1 MASIVILGGG
11 VGGLVAANTLRRKLN
26 RTHRV
31 ILIDRQAQHVFTP
44 SFLWMMLGW
53 REPSEIS
60 RDLSRLGRKG
70 IEVVQEEIREIDPAR
85 RRVSTERQEI
95 AADYLVISLGA
106 EGWLGGVPGLADAG
120 HNLYD
125 LDGTLRLRDAL
136 GRFNGGRVAV
146 LIAGLPF
153 KCPAAPYEAAM
164 LIEASLRRRGLREG
178 TQVDVYTPET
188 LPMPVAG
195 KALGEAIKAMV
206 EGKGIGFHPQHKLAA
221 VDAERGE
228 LAFEGGATAAYD
240 LLVVVPPHRCPA
252 VVREAGLT
260 GETGWVPVDKGTLE
274 TEPRAGL
281 CHRRR
286 DGDQAARGPHAPEGR
301 RVRPRPGGGRRPQ
314 HCRGDHGPRRAR
326 ELRRRRLLFCRD
338 GRWCRGLRQGQ
349 LLRGAGACGDDA
361 LAEPPLALGE
371 DLLREVVAATLV
383 LRRRGSSRPSE

>member
-11 VGGLVAANTLRRKLN
+11 VGGLVAANTLRRRLD

-53 REPSEIS
+53 RGPSEIS

-70 IEVVQEEIREIDPAR
+70 IEVVQEEIREIDPAH

-195 KALGEAIKAMV
+195 RAMGEAVKGLV
-206 EGKGIGFHPQHKLAA
+206 ESRGVGFHPQHKVVA
-221 VDAERGE
+221 VDPERRE
-228 LAFEGGATAAYD
+228 LAFENGAKAGYD
-240 LLVVVPPHRCPA
+240 LLVVIPPHRCAP
-252 VVREAGLT
+252 VVKEAGLT
-260 GETGWVPVDKGTLE
+260 VEPGWVPVDKGTLQTGHE
-274 TEPRAGL
+274 RVFAIGDTTLIKLPVGLPLPKAGVF
-281 CHRRR
+281 
-286 DGDQAARGPHAPEGR
+286 A
-301 RVRPRPGGGRRPQ
+301 
-314 HCRGDHGPRRAR
+314 HG
-326 ELRRRRLLFCRD
+326 
-338 GRWCRGLRQGQ
+338 QG
-349 LLRGAGACGDDA
+349 
-361 LAEPPLALGE
+361 
-371 DLLREVVAATLV
+371 EVVAENIAAELAGGSGT
-383 LRRRGSSRPSE
+383 RRFDGFGSCIIEMGHGVAAYAKGNFYAEPAPAMTMRSPSRLWHWGKIYFEKRWLWRWF

>member
-11 VGGLVAANTLRRKLN
+11 VGGLVTANTLRRRLDRK
-26 RTHRV
+26 HRI
-31 ILIDRQAQHVFTP
+31 ILVDRQAQHVFTP

-60 RDLSRLGRKG
+60 RDLSRLGKKG
-70 IEVVQEEIREIDPAR
+70 IEVVQEEIREIDPAE
-85 RRVSTERQEI
+85 RRVRTERQEI

-125 LDGTLRLRDAL
+125 LGGTLRLRDAL

-146 LIAGLPF
+146 LISGLPF

-164 LIEASLRRRGLREG
+164 LIESSLRRRGLRG
-178 TQVDVYTPET
+178 RAQVDVYTPET

-195 KALGEAIKAMV
+195 KALGEAIKTMV
-206 EGKGIGFHPQHKLAA
+206 EGKGIGFHPQQKLAA
-221 VDAERGE
+221 VDPERHE

-260 GETGWVPVDKGTLE
+260 GETGWVPVDKRTLQTSHDRVFAIGDVTAIKLPVGLMLPKAGVFAHAQAE
-274 TEPRAGL
+274 AVAHNIATEITG
-281 CHRRR
+281 
-286 DGDQAARGPHAPEGR
+286 RGAPESFDG
-301 RVRPRPGGGRRPQ
+301 VGY
-314 HCRGDHGPRRAR
+314 CFVEMGDGVAAYAKGNFYGEPAPAVTMRSPSRLWHWGKIYL
-326 ELRRRRLLFCRD
+326 EKWWLRRWF
-338 GRWCRGLRQGQ
+338 
-349 LLRGAGACGDDA
+349 
-361 LAEPPLALGE
+361 
-371 DLLREVVAATLV
+371 
-383 LRRRGSSRPSE
+383 

>member
-11 VGGLVAANTLRRKLN
+11 VGGLVAANTLRRRLD

-53 REPSEIS
+53 REPSAIS
-60 RDLSRLGRKG
+60 RDLSRLGGKG
-70 IEVVQEEIREIDPAR
+70 IEVVQEEIREIDPAH

-106 EGWLGGVPGLADAG
+106 AGWLGGVPGLADAG

-125 LDGTLRLRDAL
+125 LDGTLKLRDAL

-195 KALGEAIKAMV
+195 KAVGEAIKTMV
-206 EGKGIGFHPQHKLAA
+206 EGKDIGFHPQRRLVA
-221 VDAERGE
+221 VDPERRE
-228 LAFEGGATAAYD
+228 LAFEGGSTAAYD

-252 VVREAGLT
+252 VVRGAGLT
-260 GETGWVPVDKGTLE
+260 GETGWVPVDKATLE
-274 TEPRAGL
+274 TSHERVFAIGDVTAIKLPVGLMLPKAGVFA
-281 CHRRR
+281 HA
-286 DGDQAARGPHAPEGR
+286 QAEAVAHNIAAAITG
-301 RVRPRPGGGRRPQ
+301 
-314 HCRGDHGPRRAR
+314 
-326 ELRRRRLLFCRD
+326 
-338 GRWCRGLRQGQ
+338 
-349 LLRGAGACGDDA
+349 RGAPDRFDGAGYCFVEMGHGVA
-361 LAEPPLALGE
+361 AYAKGNFYAEPAPAVTMRSPSRLWHWGKIYFE
-371 DLLREVVAATLV
+371 KWWLRHWF
-383 LRRRGSSRPSE
+383 

>member
-11 VGGLVAANTLRRKLN
+11 VGGLVAANTLRRRLDRK
-26 RTHRV
+26 HRI

-85 RRVSTERQEI
+85 REVRTERQEL

-136 GRFNGGRVAV
+136 GRFKGGRVAV

-195 KALGEAIKAMV
+195 KAVGEAIKAMV
-206 EGKGIGFHPQHKLAA
+206 EGKGIGFHPQRKLVA
-221 VDAERGE
+221 VDPERRE
-228 LAFEGGATAAYD
+228 LAFEGGSTAAYD

-252 VVREAGLT
+252 IVRDAGLT

-274 TEPRAGL
+274 TSHERVFAIGDVTAIKLPVGLMLPKAGVFA
-281 CHRRR
+281 HA
-286 DGDQAARGPHAPEGR
+286 QAETVAHNIAAAITGQGAPERFDGAGYCY
-301 RVRPRPGGGRRPQ
+301 VEM
-314 HCRGDHGPRRAR
+314 GDGVAAYAKGNFYAEPAPAVTMRSPSRLWHWGKIYF
-326 ELRRRRLLFCRD
+326 EKWWLRRWF
-338 GRWCRGLRQGQ
+338 
-349 LLRGAGACGDDA
+349 
-361 LAEPPLALGE
+361 
-371 DLLREVVAATLV
+371 
-383 LRRRGSSRPSE
+383 

>member
-11 VGGLVAANTLRRKLN
+11 VGGLVAANTLRRRLD

-53 REPSEIS
+53 REPAEIS

-70 IEVVQEEIREIDPAR
+70 IEVVQEEIREIDPAH

-95 AADYLVISLGA
+95 AADYLVVSLGA
-106 EGWLGGVPGLADAG
+106 EGWLGGVSGLADAG

-136 GRFNGGRVAV
+136 GRFKGGRVAV

-195 KALGEAIKAMV
+195 KALGESIKAMV

-221 VDAERGE
+221 VDPGRGE
-228 LAFEGGATAAYD
+228 LAFEGGVTASYD

-252 VVREAGLT
+252 VVRDAGLT
-260 GETGWVPVDKGTLE
+260 GEAGWVTVDKGTLE
-274 TEPRAGL
+274 TSHDRVFAIGDVTAIKLPVGLMLPKAGVFAHAQAEAVAHNIAAEITGRGAPDSFDGVGYCFVEMGDGVAAYAKGNFYAEP
-281 CHRRR
+281 
-286 DGDQAARGPHAPEGR
+286 APAVTMRSPSRFWHWGKIYFEK
-301 RVRPRPGGGRRPQ
+301 
-314 HCRGDHGPRRAR
+314 H
-326 ELRRRRLLFCRD
+326 
-338 GRWCRGLRQGQ
+338 WLRQWF
-349 LLRGAGACGDDA
+349 
-361 LAEPPLALGE
+361 
-371 DLLREVVAATLV
+371 
-383 LRRRGSSRPSE
+383 

>member
-11 VGGLVAANTLRRKLN
+11 VGGLVAANRLRRRLDRK
-26 RTHRV
+26 HRI

-70 IEVVQEEIREIDPAR
+70 IEVVQEEIRAIDPGH

-106 EGWLGGVPGLADAG
+106 EGWLGGVSGLADAG

-125 LDGTLRLRDAL
+125 LDGTLGLRDAL
-136 GRFNGGRVAV
+136 GRFKGGRVAV

-206 EGKGIGFHPQHKLAA
+206 EGKGIGFHPQRKLAA
-221 VDAERGE
+221 VDAERRQ
-228 LAFEGGATAAYD
+228 LAFEGGATATYD
-240 LLVVVPPHRCPA
+240 LLVVVPPHRCPS
-252 VVREAGLT
+252 VVRDAGFT

-274 TEPRAGL
+274 TNHERVFAIGDVTAIKLPVGLMLPKAGVFA
-281 CHRRR
+281 HA
-286 DGDQAARGPHAPEGR
+286 QAEAVAHNIAAAITGQGAPERFDGAGYCF
-301 RVRPRPGGGRRPQ
+301 VEM
-314 HCRGDHGPRRAR
+314 GDGVAAYAKGNFYAEPAPAVTMRSPSRLWHWGKIYV
-326 ELRRRRLLFCRD
+326 EKWWLRRWF
-338 GRWCRGLRQGQ
+338 
-349 LLRGAGACGDDA
+349 
-361 LAEPPLALGE
+361 
-371 DLLREVVAATLV
+371 
-383 LRRRGSSRPSE
+383 